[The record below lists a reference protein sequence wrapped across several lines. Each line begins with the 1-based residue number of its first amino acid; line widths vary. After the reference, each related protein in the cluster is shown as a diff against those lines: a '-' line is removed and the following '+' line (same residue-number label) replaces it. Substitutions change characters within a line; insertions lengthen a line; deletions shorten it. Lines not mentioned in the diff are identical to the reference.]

1 MLWFLTIIKIVMFL
15 MAFFLIIL
23 GRLKISWLRSSI
35 LAILL
40 NIIKLLAFILKIRLL
55 KNILW
60 RIRSIKISLPFLKLK
75 IGIIDWR
82 ILEIGLVLSKILRFI
97 LIIRLSLTTK
107 WFFEH
112 FSVQSLHLNLWK
124 TLHIR
129 LIDTL
134 LLNKIVIWTLNIKF
148 IFSKPS
154 IKF

>member
-82 ILEIGLVLSKILRFI
+82 ILEIGLVLSKILRLI

-134 LLNKIVIWTLNIKF
+134 LLNKIIIWTLNIKF
-148 IFSKPS
+148 IFSKPL

>member
-75 IGIIDWR
+75 IGIIDLR

-129 LIDTL
+129 LIYTL

>member
-82 ILEIGLVLSKILRFI
+82 ILEIGLVLSKILRLI

>member
-75 IGIIDWR
+75 IGIIDLR
-82 ILEIGLVLSKILRFI
+82 ILEIGLVLSEILRFI

-129 LIDTL
+129 LIYTL

>member
-1 MLWFLTIIKIVMFL
+1 MLWFLTIIKIAMFL

-134 LLNKIVIWTLNIKF
+134 LLNKIVIWTLRF
-148 IFSKPS
+148 L
-154 IKF
+154 

>member
-129 LIDTL
+129 LIYTL